1 MKKNYLKKFK
11 NVLVNEKGY
20 IGLSALLFFFAFF
33 LFGILFVYIGITS
46 NSNNTIENPVKTT
59 GYFTNYEEIEDDEN
73 TTYVLIYTYQV
84 DDETYQIKTDYS
96 VSSIPNI
103 GSERPIKY
111 NALNP
116 SQAVII
122 GSSSGNMF
130 LIIGLMFMIVPLA
143 FILDFLPDKI
153 KNVNSFQSL
162 LLGIFFSVMSIFSI
176 YLLFGTFSIN
186 DILKN
191 ISFTY
196 LCLLLFLT
204 FFGII
209 GIYLIVQSVFL
220 IIKSFKKQ
228 HN

>member
-1 MKKNYLKKFK
+1 MKNYLKNNLLK
-11 NVLVNEKGY
+11 NNGFVTFY
-20 IGLSALLFFFAFF
+20 SLLFFFAFF
-33 LFGILFVYIGITS
+33 IFGILYIYIGVTLNS
-46 NSNNTIENPVKTT
+46 NSAIENPVKTT
-59 GYFTNYEEIEDDEN
+59 GYFTNYEVIEDEES

-96 VSSIPNI
+96 VTSIPNK
-103 GSERPIKY
+103 GSERAIKY

-122 GSSSGNMF
+122 GGTSGNFF
-130 LIIGLMFMIVPLA
+130 LLLGLMFMIVPLA

-176 YLLFGTFSIN
+176 YLLFGTFLIT

-191 ISFTY
+191 ISFSY
-196 LCLLLFLT
+196 LCLFIFLL
-204 FFGII
+204 FFGIV
-209 GIYLIVQSVFL
+209 GISLIVQS
-220 IIKSFKKQ
+220 FKKRIFKKKE
-228 HN
+228 